1 MRTGPLL
8 IMAGGTGGHVY
19 PALAVA
25 DFLRDKGVTVLW
37 LGTRSGLEY
46 KLVPARGYRLLT
58 VDFRGIRGKALDKWL
73 VAPFI
78 LIRAVLQAVVIFF
91 RIRPAAALGMGGYAS
106 APGGLAA
113 WLLRV
118 PLLIHEQNSVA
129 GATNRLLKPLAQVI
143 MEGFP
148 GTFKRGPCVYD
159 TGNPVR
165 AEISAAPDPVER
177 LGTYPGRAFRLLIL
191 GGSQGA
197 RTLNEM
203 VPPALE
209 LMDRDIDMEIWHQ
222 AGERHYAAVKKQ
234 YEALQRNVNLRLEAF
249 IEDMA
254 GAYAWADLVLC
265 RAGALTIAEL
275 CSTGVA
281 SILVPYPHAVDDHQ
295 TGNAKFLSDKGCALL
310 IAESELDSRKL
321 AQVIMGIAS
330 HPDRLLEMSR
340 LTRLQAR
347 PDATRD
353 VAKLCLEA
361 IHA

>member
-1 MRTGPLL
+1 ML

-25 DFLRDKGVTVLW
+25 DFLRDKGVPVLW
-37 LGTRSGLEY
+37 LGTRAGLEY
-46 KLVPARGYRLLT
+46 RVVPAMGYHLLT
-58 VDFRGIRGKALDKWL
+58 VDFRGIRGKTLDKWL

-78 LIRAVLQAVVIFF
+78 MVRAVLQALVIFS
-91 RIRPAAALGMGGYAS
+91 RIKPAAALGMGGFAS
-106 APGGLAA
+106 APGGVAA
-113 WLLRV
+113 WFFRV

-129 GATNRLLKPLAQVI
+129 GATNRLLKPLSRVI

-148 GTFKRGPCVYD
+148 GTFRSGPRVHD

-165 AEISAAPDPVER
+165 AGISALSDPANR
-177 LGTYPGRAFRLLIL
+177 LKSYPGRAFRLLIL

-197 RTLNEM
+197 MALNQI
-203 VPPALE
+203 VPTALAR
-209 LMDRDIDMEIWHQ
+209 MDTDFDIEVWHQ
-222 AGERHYAAVKKQ
+222 AGERHIAAVKKQ
-234 YEALQRNVNLRLEAF
+234 YETLGRKVNLRLDAF

-254 GAYAWADLVLC
+254 SAYEWADLVLC

-275 CSTGVA
+275 CNAGAA

-310 IAESELDSRKL
+310 IPEAELDGNKL
-321 AQVIMGIAS
+321 AQVIIGIS
-330 HPDRLLEMSR
+330 QEPERLLEMSR

-347 PDATRD
+347 PGATRD
-353 VAKLCLEA
+353 VAELCLEVMRV
-361 IHA
+361 

>member
-1 MRTGPLL
+1 ML
-8 IMAGGTGGHVY
+8 IMAGGTGGHLY

-25 DFLRDKGVTVLW
+25 DFLRDKGVPVLW

-46 KLVPARGYRLLT
+46 KIVPARGYHLLT
-58 VDFRGIRGKALDKWL
+58 VEFRGIRGKALDKWL

-78 LIRAVLQAVVIFF
+78 LIRAVLQALVIFF
-91 RIRPAAALGMGGYAS
+91 RIRPAAALGMGGFAS
-106 APGGLAA
+106 APGGIAA
-113 WLLRV
+113 WLFRV

-129 GATNRLLKPLAQVI
+129 GATNRLLKPLARVI

-148 GTFKRGPCVYD
+148 GTFRSSPKVHD

-165 AEISAAPDPVER
+165 AGISALSDPADR
-177 LGTYPGRAFRLLIL
+177 LKSYPGRAFRLLVL

-197 RTLNEM
+197 MALNEII
-203 VPPALE
+203 PAALA
-209 LMDRDIDMEIWHQ
+209 LMDGEIDIEIWHQ

-234 YEALQRNVNLRLEAF
+234 YETPLRNINLQLDAF

-254 GAYAWADLVLC
+254 GAYEWADLVLC

-275 CSTGVA
+275 CNAGVA

-295 TGNAKFLSDKGCALL
+295 TGNAKFLSDNGCALL
-310 IAESELDSRKL
+310 IPETELDANKL
-321 AQVIMGIAS
+321 AQVIIGIS
-330 HPDRLLEMSR
+330 REPGRLQEMSR

-347 PDATRD
+347 PGATRE
-353 VAKLCLEA
+353 VAELCLEVMRA
-361 IHA
+361 

>member
-1 MRTGPLL
+1 MRTAPLL

-37 LGTRSGLEY
+37 LGTRSGMEY

-78 LIRAVLQAVVIFF
+78 LMRAVFQALVIFF

-129 GATNRLLKPLAQVI
+129 GSTNRLLKPLAQVI

-148 GTFKRGPCVYD
+148 GTFKRGPRIYD

-165 AEISAAPDPVER
+165 VEISAAPDPAER
-177 LGTYPGRAFRLLIL
+177 LSTYPGRPFRLLIL

-197 RTLNEM
+197 RSLNEM

-209 LMDRDIDMEIWHQ
+209 MMDRDIDMEIWHQ
-222 AGERHYAAVKKQ
+222 AGERHYDAVTKQ
-234 YEALQRNVNLRLEAF
+234 YEALQRNVKLRLEAF

-275 CSTGVA
+275 CSTGAA

-295 TGNAKFLSDKGCALL
+295 TSNAKFLSDKGCALL
-310 IAESELDSRKL
+310 IGESELDSRKL
-321 AQVIMGIAS
+321 AQVIIGIAS
-330 HPDRLLEMSR
+330 QPGRLREMSR

-347 PDATRD
+347 PNATRD
-353 VAKLCLEA
+353 VAELCLEA